1 MKKYLA
7 VQKLSVFEWVCVA
20 RRAFCST
27 EVCSYKSFCWCFLS
41 SQVLKDTKS
50 LFYVLREK
58 SLYFCCWCMGFIMLH
73 VELSEADQIMVSP
86 KTDKNLDKL

>member
-50 LFYVLREK
+50 LFYVLGEK
-58 SLYFCCWCMGFIMLH
+58 SLYFCCWCMGFIVLH

-86 KTDKNLDKL
+86 TTDKNLDKL